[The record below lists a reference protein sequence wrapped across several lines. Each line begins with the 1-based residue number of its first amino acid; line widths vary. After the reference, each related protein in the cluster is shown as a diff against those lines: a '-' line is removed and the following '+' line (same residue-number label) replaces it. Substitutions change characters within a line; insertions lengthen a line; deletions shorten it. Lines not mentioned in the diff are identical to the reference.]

1 MTARNLAASS
11 AGFVPPP
18 PTDPKLNYV
27 SLLLNGDGSNGAQ
40 NNTFVD
46 SSSNNLTLTPYGNPK
61 QGPAP
66 FLASTTKGC
75 AYFIGT
81 GASLT
86 SPNNTAFQLDLLPFT
101 IEFWVYINQLTG
113 SNVTLFTTYTTNGRN
128 AVTIT
133 LGNSDQ
139 KIYVSRNVN
148 YLVSASAIPLNTWTH
163 IAVTF
168 TDPNSKLFINGVL
181 ESSSTAAIYTKSNN
195 GCTIGSGF
203 SGYISNFRLVK
214 GTDLYGS
221 TNFTPSTTPLTNI
234 SGTSILTCQNGALI
248 DNSSNALTLTPTNV
262 YPIVRTS
269 NFDGAPA
276 YDVTAE
282 GGMAYFDSND
292 YIAVA
297 YNSALDLGSSDFT
310 FETWIN
316 PVGYSQSPPYQ
327 NTGGGAMYSKNDFSI
342 WMSDGWAIVVRING
356 TDVLGTAWYTI
367 NAYVWTHVAVVR
379 SGSTL
384 TIYVNGVNKAS
395 TTFTGTVNATTDR
408 AVIGRNDQFSGSFH
422 WVGYLSNLR
431 LLKGTALYTG
441 NFTRPT
447 ATLTNITNTVLLA
460 KFENFKIGDL
470 VGKNI
475 LETVGNAQLSTSVK
489 KYGTASI
496 AFDGTGDGLYAL
508 KPFVPQLDFRTA
520 DFTIEFWIR
529 FNNVSSFQTII
540 SNGYSPII
548 TSGGAGWNVI
558 SVNGSIYFWE
568 VFPSFTVQNL
578 SDSGAMVANQW
589 YHIAIVRSG
598 SSLKLYRDGVQVAST
613 TTTTSFTTPSTANI
627 YIGGGSSSGF
637 DSNYLNGYLD
647 DLRITSGLAR
657 YTANF
662 TPPTEALPTM

>member
-11 AGFVPPP
+11 AGYVPPP

-27 SLLLNGDGSNGAQ
+27 SLLLNGDGTNGGQ
-40 NNTFVD
+40 NSTFLD

-61 QGPAP
+61 QGPASV
-66 FLASTTKGC
+66 FGSTTKGC
-75 AYFIGT
+75 IYFTGT
-81 GASLT
+81 GSKITA
-86 SPNNTAFQLDLLPFT
+86 PNNAAFQLDLLPFT
-101 IEFWVYINQLTG
+101 VEFWVYITALTG
-113 SNVTLFTTYTTNGRN
+113 SNPQLFSTYTTNGRN

-133 LGNSDQ
+133 LGNADR

-148 YLVSASAIPLNTWTH
+148 YLISTTAIPLNTWTH

-168 TDPNSKLFINGVL
+168 TDPNSNLFINGVL

-195 GCTIGSGF
+195 ACTIGNGLA
-203 SGYISNFRLVK
+203 GYISNFRLVK
-214 GTDLYGS
+214 GTNLYGS
-221 TNFTPSTTPLTNI
+221 TNFTPSTSLLTDI
-234 SGTSILTCQNGALI
+234 SGTSILTCQNGGFK
-248 DNSSNALTLTPTNV
+248 DNSSNNFTITPTSV

-269 NFDGAPA
+269 NVDGAPA
-276 YDVTAE
+276 YDVTVE
-282 GGMAYFDSND
+282 SGMSYFDSND
-292 YIAVA
+292 YIAVT

-316 PVGYSQSPPYQ
+316 PTGYSQPPQYQ

-367 NAYVWTHVAVVR
+367 TSYTWAHIAVVR

-395 TTFTGTVNATTDR
+395 TTFTGTINATTDR
-408 AVIGRNDQFSGSFH
+408 GVIGRNDQFGGSFH

-431 LLKGTALYTG
+431 LVKGTALYTS
-441 NFTRPT
+441 NFTVPT
-447 ATLTNITNTVLLA
+447 SSLTNITNTVLLA
-460 KFENFKIGDL
+460 KFENFKIADL
-470 VGKNI
+470 VGKNM
-475 LETVGNAQLSTSVK
+475 LETLGNAQLSTSVK

-496 AFDGTGDGLYAL
+496 AFDGNGDGLYSP
-508 KPFVPQLDFRTA
+508 KPSVPQLDFKTA
-520 DFTIEFWIR
+520 DFTIEFWIL

-540 SNGYSPII
+540 SNGYTPLL
-548 TSGGAGWNVI
+548 TSGTGWVVI
-558 SVNGSIYFWE
+558 SVNGSMQFWE
-568 VFPSFTVQNL
+568 VTPSTTVQNL
-578 SDSGAMVANQW
+578 SDNGAMVANQW

-598 SSLKLYRDGVQVAST
+598 TSLKLYRDGVQVAST
-613 TTTTSFTTPSTANI
+613 TTSTDFTPVWSSAT
-627 YIGGGSSSGF
+627 YIGGGGTSGF

-647 DLRITSGLAR
+647 DLRVTTGLAR